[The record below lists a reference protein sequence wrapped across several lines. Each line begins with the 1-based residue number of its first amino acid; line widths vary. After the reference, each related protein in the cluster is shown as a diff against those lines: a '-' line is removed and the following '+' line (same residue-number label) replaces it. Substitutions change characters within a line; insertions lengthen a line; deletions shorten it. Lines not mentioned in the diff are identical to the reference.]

1 VRAARARAANGDHA
15 REEDR
20 ELLRRY
26 HQDGDTA
33 AREQLIER
41 HLPLVRSLARRYA
54 GRGEALEDIEQ
65 VGAIGLIKAIDRFE
79 ISREVSLATYA
90 TPNVVGEIKRHF
102 RDKGWAIR
110 VPRALQEL
118 NASMSGAIERLTVKL
133 SRSPSIAEIAE
144 ELKTTPEQVLEALEV
159 GSAYSTVSLSAGPG
173 GDEELDPLET
183 IGADDEEFERSEDRA
198 ALAPALER
206 LPPRE
211 REILR
216 MRFEEGL
223 PQTQIAQRVGLSQ
236 MHVSRL
242 IRKSLAAM
250 REELT

>member
-1 VRAARARAANGDHA
+1 VTSVKHPA
-15 REEDR
+15 ETDR

-26 HQDGDTA
+26 HEGGDSS
-33 AREQLIER
+33 ARAVLVER

-65 VGAIGLIKAIDRFE
+65 VGAIGLIKAIDRYE
-79 ISREVSLATYA
+79 LSREVALTTYA

-118 NASMSGAIERLTVKL
+118 NGKMGPTIERLTSKL
-133 SRSPSIAEIAE
+133 GRSPSISEIAAE
-144 ELKTTPEQVLEALEV
+144 FETSTEQVLEALEA
-159 GSAYSTVSLSAGPG
+159 GSAYAPLSLSMGPSG
-173 GDEELDPLET
+173 EDELDPMET
-183 IGADDEEFERSEDRA
+183 IGAEDPQFDRTDDRTSLEPALA
-198 ALAPALER
+198 ALPE
-206 LPPRE
+206 RE

-216 MRFEEGL
+216 MRFEDGL
-223 PQTQIAQRVGLSQ
+223 TQTQIAERMGISQ

-242 IRKSLAAM
+242 IRRSLERM
-250 REELT
+250 RTQLT

>member
-1 VRAARARAANGDHA
+1 MTEASRSQLRD
-15 REEDR
+15 EDR

-26 HQDGDTA
+26 HETGDA
-33 AREQLIER
+33 SAREALVER

-54 GRGEALEDIEQ
+54 GRGEPVEDIEQ

-79 ISREVSLATYA
+79 LEREVSLATYA

-118 NASMSGAIERLTVKL
+118 NAKMSATIDNLTARHG
-133 SRSPSIAEIAE
+133 RSPTIAEIAE
-144 ELKTTPEQVLEALEV
+144 SLDATPEEVLEAMDV
-159 GSAYSTVSLSAGPG
+159 GSAYTTLSLSAPLGE
-173 GDEELDPLET
+173 DSADPLEA
-183 IGADDEEFERSEDRA
+183 IGGEDEGFERTDDRE
-198 ALAPALER
+198 ALAPALAR
-206 LPPRE
+206 LPQRE
-211 REILR
+211 RDILR

-223 PQTQIAQRVGLSQ
+223 PQTQIAERVGLSQ

-242 IRKSLAAM
+242 IRRALASM
-250 REELT
+250 REELD